1 MKVNNK
7 DPKKGPPF
15 EPEKEIPAK
24 PDPNPDPTRIDEPK
38 KNDPT
43 RIEPDPVKPVTPVTP
58 VKPDP
63 SKPVTP
69 EKPATPP
76 TQ

>member
-1 MKVNNK
+1 MKIKNK

-24 PDPNPDPTRIDEPK
+24 PDPNPDPTRIEEPK

-43 RIEPDPVKPVTPVTP
+43 RIEPDPIKPVTPP
-58 VKPDP
+58 PIK
-63 SKPVTP
+63 TP
-69 EKPATPP
+69 EKPNTPTEP
-76 TQ
+76 NK